1 MRQLLHYL
9 GAYKKQVILTPVTM
23 LGEVLMELLIPFIM
37 ALIIDNG
44 IQGAGGLSYT
54 IKMGILMIVVAMVS
68 LMFGS
73 LSAKYAA
80 EGSMGLAANVR
91 KEMFDK
97 VQDFS
102 FRNVDQFSTASLITR
117 LTTDITNMQRAF
129 MMLIRVGARAP
140 LTFLGAL
147 LIALRISTKL
157 SAIFVVVIPILAIAM
172 VIISSTAMP
181 RFKEMLKRYDQ
192 LNLDVQENLTGI
204 RVVKAF
210 VREGHENKKFQK
222 SAEEVRSTQ
231 LSAEKVVIWGMPL
244 MMLCMSLCI
253 IAALWFGNSLIMDG
267 EIELGQLSSFTT
279 YIIQILVALMM
290 VAMVLIN
297 LVLSRASISRI
308 VEVLNA
314 AVDIT
319 DDTAEEGLQLE
330 NGSIEFRQVSFQ
342 YAKESAEETLKDIN
356 LNIPSGQTVGII
368 GGTGSGK
375 STLVQL
381 IPRLYDITKGEL
393 LVGGHSVKD
402 YTLPIL
408 RNDVAM
414 VLQKNVLFS
423 GNIKENLKWGNPD
436 ATDEQIEEACK
447 WACAHDFIMEFPK
460 QYETDLGQGGVNV
473 SGGQKQRLCIARA
486 LLKSPKIVILDDSTS
501 AVDTATDSKI
511 RAAFKEKLKGT
522 TTLII
527 AQRIAS
533 VMDADQIIVM
543 EDGMINATGTHE
555 DLLKNNQIYQ
565 EVYYSQQQSTQE
577 GGQND
582 GEEQE

>member
-23 LGEVLMELLIPFIM
+23 LGEVMMELLIPFIM

-44 IQGAGGLSYT
+44 IQGAGGLPYT

-68 LMFGS
+68 LLFGS

-80 EGSMGLAANVR
+80 VGSMGLAANVR

-129 MMLIRVGARAP
+129 MTLIRVGARAP
-140 LTFLGAL
+140 LTLLGAL
-147 LIALRISTKL
+147 LMALRISTKL
-157 SAIFVVVIPILAIAM
+157 SAIFVVVVPVVAIAM
-172 VIISSTAMP
+172 VIISGTAMP

-192 LNLDVQENLTGI
+192 MNLDVQENLTGI

-210 VREGHENKKFQK
+210 VREDHENKKFQK
-222 SAEEVRSTQ
+222 SADKVRSTQ
-231 LSAEKVVIWGMPL
+231 LSAEKIVIWGMPL

-253 IAALWFGNSLIMDG
+253 IAALWFGNSLIMSG
-267 EIELGQLSSFTT
+267 EIELGRLSSFTT
-279 YIIQILVALMM
+279 YIIQILVSLMM

-314 AVDIT
+314 TVDLT

-356 LNIPSGQTVGII
+356 LKIPSGQTVGII

-393 LVGGHSVKD
+393 LVGGHSIKD
-402 YTLPIL
+402 YTLPTL

-423 GNIKENLKWGNPD
+423 GTIKENLKWGNPD

-447 WACAHDFIMEFPK
+447 WACAHDFIMEFPR

-511 RAAFKEKLKGT
+511 RAAFKEKLTGT

-577 GGQND
+577 GGAK
-582 GEEQE
+582 

>member
-44 IQGAGGLSYT
+44 IQGAGGLPYT

-147 LIALRISTKL
+147 LMALRISTKL
-157 SAIFVVVIPILAIAM
+157 SAIFVAVVPILAIAM
-172 VIISSTAMP
+172 VLISSTAMP

-330 NGSIEFRQVSFQ
+330 NGSIEFRQVSFR

-375 STLVQL
+375 TTLVQL

-393 LVGGHSVKD
+393 LVGGNSVKD

-423 GNIKENLKWGNPD
+423 GTIKENLKWGNPD

-460 QYETDLGQGGVNV
+460 QYETDLGQGGINV

-511 RAAFKEKLKGT
+511 RTAFKEKLKGT

>member
-1 MRQLLHYL
+1 MRQLLPYI
-9 GAYKKQVILTPVTM
+9 GEYKKQVILTPVTM

-54 IKMGILMIVVAMVS
+54 IKMGIVMIAVAMVS
-68 LMFGS
+68 LIFGS
-73 LSAKYAA
+73 LSARFAA

-91 KEMFDK
+91 REMFDK

-102 FRNVDQFSTASLITR
+102 FGTVDHFSTASLITR

-129 MMLIRVGARAP
+129 MLLIRVGARAP

-147 LIALRISTKL
+147 IMALSISTQL
-157 SAIFVVVIPILAIAM
+157 SVIFVVVVPILAIAI
-172 VIISSTAMP
+172 VIITSIAMP
-181 RFKEMLKRYDQ
+181 KFKEMLRCYDK

-210 VREGHENKKFQK
+210 VREDYENKKFQN
-222 SAEEVRSTQ
+222 SADQVRATQ
-231 LSAEKVVIWGMPL
+231 LGAEKVVIWGMPL
-244 MMLCMSLCI
+244 MMLCMSLCT
-253 IAALWFGNSLIMDG
+253 IAALWFGNSLIMEG
-267 EIELGQLSSFTT
+267 KMELGQLSSFTT
-279 YIIQILVALMM
+279 YIIQILIALMM

-297 LVLSRASISRI
+297 LILSKASISRI
-308 VEVLNA
+308 VEVMEETVEL
-314 AVDIT
+314 T
-319 DDTAEEGLQLE
+319 DDTAQKGLQLQD
-330 NGSIEFRQVSFQ
+330 GSIEFQQVSFQ
-342 YAKESAEETLKDIN
+342 YAKKSAEETLKDIN
-356 LNIPSGQTVGII
+356 LNISSGQTVGII

-393 LVGGHSVKD
+393 LVGGHSIKD
-402 YTLPIL
+402 YTLSTL

-423 GNIKENLKWGNPD
+423 GTIKENLKWGNPD

-447 WACAHDFIMEFPK
+447 WACAHDFIMDFPK

-511 RAAFKEKLKGT
+511 RAAFREKLKGT

-543 EDGMINATGTHE
+543 EDGEINAAGTHE
-555 DLLKNNQIYQ
+555 ELLKNNQIYQ

-577 GGQND
+577 RG
-582 GEEQE
+582 

>member
-1 MRQLLHYL
+1 MRQLLHYI

-54 IKMGILMIVVAMVS
+54 IKMGMVMIVVAMVS
-68 LMFGS
+68 LVFGS
-73 LSAKYAA
+73 FSARFAA

-102 FRNVDQFSTASLITR
+102 FRNVDYFSTASLVTR

-147 LIALRISTKL
+147 IMALRISSQL
-157 SAIFVVVIPILAIAM
+157 SVIFVVVVPILAIAI
-172 VIISSTAMP
+172 VIISSIAMP
-181 RFKEMLKRYDQ
+181 KFKEMLSRYDK

-210 VREGHENKKFQK
+210 VREDYENKKFQN
-222 SAEEVRSTQ
+222 SADQVRVTQ
-231 LSAEKVVIWGMPL
+231 LGAEKVVIWGMPL
-244 MMLCMSLCI
+244 MMLCMSLCT

-267 EIELGQLSSFTT
+267 KMELGQLSSFTT

-297 LVLSRASISRI
+297 LILSRASISRI
-308 VEVLNA
+308 VEVMEE
-314 AVDIT
+314 AVDLT
-319 DDTAEEGLQLE
+319 DDTAQKGLLLQD
-330 NGSIEFRQVSFQ
+330 GSIEFKQVSFQ
-342 YAKESAEETLKDIN
+342 YAKESAQETLKDIN
-356 LNIPSGQTVGII
+356 LKIPSGQTVGII

-393 LVGGHSVKD
+393 LVGGHTIKD
-402 YTLPIL
+402 YSLPSL

-423 GNIKENLKWGNPD
+423 GTIKENLKWGNLD
-436 ATDEQIEEACK
+436 ATDEQIEEACR
-447 WACAHDFIMEFPK
+447 WACAHDFIMEFPR

-511 RAAFKEKLKGT
+511 RAAFREKLKGT

-543 EDGMINATGTHE
+543 EDGGINAVGTHE
-555 DLLKNNQIYQ
+555 ELLQNNQIYQ
-565 EVYYSQQQSTQE
+565 EVYYSQQQSMQE
-577 GGQND
+577 RG
-582 GEEQE
+582 